1 MRDVGV
7 ALSHPD
13 VALLPTSFIDQVSVY
28 TKSLSWLPIRFRW
41 LDTMCEHGMSEL
53 SRVSIRVSFMGGAD
67 GEDGMDVDADD
78 GKSSVFF
85 RFFFSLTV
93 FFCSWAKHVTRWSS
107 SQTEARICNRCC

>member
-7 ALSHPD
+7 SLSHPD

-28 TKSLSWLPIRFRW
+28 TKSLSWLPIHFRW
-41 LDTMCEHGMSEL
+41 LDTMCEHWMSEL

-85 RFFFSLTV
+85 HLFFFLDCL
-93 FFCSWAKHVTRWSS
+93 FCSRAEHITRWSS
-107 SQTEARICNRCC
+107 SQTDA